1 MRKTR
6 FNRDFVRLKIACRNV
21 ELVPRSA
28 EGNLGLFIYDFVF
41 EREVSQEDNLG
52 NMRVAGEVDVP
63 ETQPS
68 PKKQRT
74 YQPNIGASGSKADIR
89 QKPIN
94 ESYNGKHQYRIG
106 SVEEIS
112 VRLSGSAPSK
122 SSFAKTK
129 A

>member
-68 PKKQRT
+68 PKKT
-74 YQPNIGASGSKADIR
+74 KDI
-89 QKPIN
+89 
-94 ESYNGKHQYRIG
+94 STQYWC
-106 SVEEIS
+106 
-112 VRLSGSAPSK
+112 LWK
-122 SSFAKTK
+122 
-129 A
+129 